1 MKLQYIAIAVSA
13 AFATGAY
20 AQSTTLQDAPSRNI
34 EERSKFS
41 GPAASG
47 AGAATQQSQERE
59 SAGTQAESRT
69 QPQAQQQPGM
79 QPGRVTGEVIAVVP
93 QGTLALTPEM
103 VTQVQQQL
111 QQEGYAVGAID
122 GMWGPRTQ
130 QGVLEFQQAEGL
142 EATGQLNEETLAAL
156 GIPADA
162 VATGGSGTGG
172 SAAGAGD
179 TTERSGPAL
188 PSRNIEEKSK
198 FSGPAATGSSP
209 QGTQERDASSGE
221 SGRTQQLP
229 SRNIEEKSKY

>member
-20 AQSTTLQDAPSRNI
+20 AQSTTTQDTPSRHI
-34 EERSKFS
+34 EEKSKFS
-41 GPAASG
+41 GHELDRQSGAAG
-47 AGAATQQSQERE
+47 AGAS
-59 SAGTQAESRT
+59 TQAESRT
-69 QPQAQQQPGM
+69 QSQAQQQPGM
-79 QPGRVTGEVIAVVP
+79 QPDRVTGEVIAVVP

-162 VATGGSGTGG
+162 AATGGTASGE
-172 SAAGAGD
+172 
-179 TTERSGPAL
+179 TTERSGPRL
-188 PSRNIEEKSK
+188 PSRHIEEKSK
-198 FSGPAATGSSP
+198 FSGHELDRQGGAAAGAGARTEG
-209 QGTQERDASSGE
+209 GTQSQ
-221 SGRTQQLP
+221 TP
-229 SRNIEEKSKY
+229 SRQIEEKSKY

>member
-20 AQSTTLQDAPSRNI
+20 AQSATTQDTPSRNI

-41 GPAASG
+41 GPAATG
-47 AGAATQQSQERE
+47 AGAG
-59 SAGTQAESRT
+59 AGTQAESRT
-69 QPQAQQQPGM
+69 QPQAQQQQ
-79 QPGRVTGEVIAVVP
+79 QPDRVTGQVIAVVP

-156 GIPADA
+156 GIGGESA
-162 VATGGSGTGG
+162 ATGGTG
-172 SAAGAGD
+172 SAAD
-179 TTERSGPAL
+179 SERSGNPPL

-198 FSGPAATGSSP
+198 FSGEPATGE
-209 QGTQERDASSGE
+209 ERGAGNSSGAGGTLE
-221 SGRTQQLP
+221 PERAPIP
-229 SRNIEEKSKY
+229 SRNIEERSKY

>member
-59 SAGTQAESRT
+59 SAGTQAEGRT
-69 QPQAQQQPGM
+69 QSQAQQQPD
-79 QPGRVTGEVIAVVP
+79 RVTGQVIAVVP

-103 VTQVQQQL
+103 VTQVQEQL

-162 VATGGSGTGG
+162 AATGGTASGTSGA
-172 SAAGAGD
+172 AAGSGD
-179 TTERSGPAL
+179 TSERSGQAL

-209 QGTQERDASSGE
+209 QGTQERDAASGE
-221 SGRTQQLP
+221 SGSAQQLP

>member
-1 MKLQYIAIAVSA
+1 MKLQYIAIALGA

-20 AQSTTLQDAPSRNI
+20 AQSATTQDTPSRNI

-41 GPAASG
+41 GPAATG
-47 AGAATQQSQERE
+47 AG
-59 SAGTQAESRT
+59 AGTQAESRT
-69 QPQAQQQPGM
+69 QPQAQQQQPGM
-79 QPGRVTGEVIAVVP
+79 QPDRVTGQVIAVVP

-103 VTQVQQQL
+103 VTQVQEQL

-156 GIPADA
+156 GIPSDA
-162 VATGGSGTGG
+162 ATGGTASGSGTGG
-172 SAAGAGD
+172 AAAGAGD
-179 TTERSGPAL
+179 TTERSGPPL

-198 FSGPAATGSSP
+198 FSGPAATGSSS
-209 QGTQERDASSGE
+209 QGTQERGAAAGE
-221 SGRTQQLP
+221 SGSTQQLP

>member
-20 AQSTTLQDAPSRNI
+20 AQSATTQDTPSRNI

-41 GPAASG
+41 GPAATG
-47 AGAATQQSQERE
+47 AGAG
-59 SAGTQAESRT
+59 AGTQAESRT
-69 QPQAQQQPGM
+69 QPQAQQQQPGM
-79 QPGRVTGEVIAVVP
+79 QPDRVTGQVIAVVP
-93 QGTLALTPEM
+93 QGTLALTPQM

-156 GIPADA
+156 GIPSGAA
-162 VATGGSGTGG
+162 AT
-172 SAAGAGD
+172 GD

-209 QGTQERDASSGE
+209 QGTQERDAAAGE
-221 SGRTQQLP
+221 SGSTQQLP